1 MQTLPSIARRRL
13 LAGALAL
20 PLANAMQCALAQAPA
35 SDWPNRPIKLVLGY
49 PAGGA
54 ADGTARPLS
63 PKLQS
68 LLGQPLVF
76 DYKPGAGATIAA
88 DYTAKAAPD
97 GYTLHF
103 VDNGPLAILPNGK
116 PLGYDPLASF
126 APIGMG
132 CIGGTL
138 IVSHPSLPA
147 RTLPELVQLAKA
159 KPGTISY
166 GTSGIGGGG
175 HLAAELLQAA
185 AGIVLVHVPYKGG
198 NQAAADL
205 AGGQIPLLFSS
216 MATAIPHVEAGRIH
230 ALATTSAAR
239 ASALPQ
245 VPTVAELGFPG
256 FEASVWFALVGPAG
270 LPAPIVRQVNAA
282 LNQALADTQ
291 VQEMIRRQGYEASTG
306 TPEALAAQIRADHA
320 KWGKVIRDANIRF
333 T

>member
-1 MQTLPSIARRRL
+1 MQSTPSMARRRM

-20 PLANAMQCALAQAPA
+20 PLAGLARAQAPA
-35 SDWPNRPIKLVLGY
+35 GDWPNRPIKLVLGY

-88 DYTAKAAPD
+88 DFTAKAPAD

-103 VDNGPLAILPNGK
+103 VDTGPLAIVPHGK
-116 PLGYDPLASF
+116 TLGYDPLASF
-126 APIGMG
+126 TPIGMG
-132 CIGGTL
+132 CVGGTL
-138 IVSHPSLPA
+138 IVSHPSLPV
-147 RTLPELVQLAKA
+147 RTLPELIQLAKS

-166 GTSGIGGGG
+166 GTSGVGGAG
-175 HLAAELLQAA
+175 HLAAELLQSA
-185 AGIVLVHVPYKGG
+185 AGIELVHVPYKGG

-216 MATAIPHVEAGRIH
+216 MGTAIPHVEAGRIQ
-230 ALATTSAAR
+230 ALAVTSATR
-239 ASALPQ
+239 ASALPK
-245 VPTVAELGFPG
+245 VPTVAELGFAG
-256 FEASVWFALVGPAG
+256 FDASVWFAMVGPAG
-270 LPAPIVRQVNAA
+270 LPAPIVRQVNTA
-282 LNQALADTQ
+282 LNQALADPQ
-291 VQEMIRRQGYEASTG
+291 VQDMLRRQGYEPSAS

-320 KWGKVIRDANIRF
+320 KWGKLIRDANIRF